1 MRSRR
6 CSGAVAA
13 RAIDAPAVSRGAF
26 PPELHW
32 CLAPA
37 LLPITWSPALV
48 YGREV
53 YSRSARCLR
62 GSARLQCGATVGEF
76 SAAGDVPGEGSKVL
90 EVFRCSIRSGFASEA
105 PTLAEARHPGWLRR
119 RAASDEVAERT
130 ALPTTASCSSRAGP
144 RRRQRR
150 FWRSTQSQAAS
161 RRAGVRRG
169 CRTDGIADHCILLFA
184 GWAKAKATEV
194 LAGQAVLGCFETPWQ
209 AQREQRGLEV
219 PGQKNAA
226 ALAHP
231 ASQVLMTRLS
241 AVRGQ
246 PLR

>member
-1 MRSRR
+1 MARSRSGESVHRR
-6 CSGAVAA
+6 C
-13 RAIDAPAVSRGAF
+13 RA
-26 PPELHW
+26 
-32 CLAPA
+32 
-37 LLPITWSPALV
+37 
-48 YGREV
+48 
-53 YSRSARCLR
+53 
-62 GSARLQCGATVGEF
+62 
-76 SAAGDVPGEGSKVL
+76 
-90 EVFRCSIRSGFASEA
+90 GFAREA
-105 PTLAEARHPGWLRR
+105 PTVAGSRHPCWLRR

-130 ALPTTASCSSRAGP
+130 AMPATAPCSSRAGP

-150 FWRSTQSQAAS
+150 VWRNTQSQAAS
-161 RRAGVRRG
+161 RGADFARG
-169 CRTDGIADHCILLFA
+169 CRTDGTADHCILLFA
-184 GWAKAKATEV
+184 GWAKAKATEA
-194 LAGQAVLGCFETPWQ
+194 LAGHSVLGCFETPWQ